1 MYGFCFFR
9 VLSVP
14 EAENKR
20 EEKLEIDLMVRNQSH
35 NPEIRF
41 AVSFVFVLFF
51 LKKSCI
57 FH

>member
-1 MYGFCFFR
+1 M
-9 VLSVP
+9 SVP

-41 AVSFVFVLFF
+41 AVIFVFVLFF